1 MLDNQFLMVL
11 GNNTNELRIHVNT
24 RHDANVANLISTPET
39 LLFCFIYTCLL
50 PAYIIH
56 PSSHPVNTTDEVIHT
71 RSIHPLESDR

>member
-39 LLFCFIYTCLL
+39 LYSALYTSACYL
-50 PAYIIH
+50 PI
-56 PSSHPVNTTDEVIHT
+56 SHTPLVNTTDEVIHT